1 MSSSDPVPTIN
12 ELVESARMHF
22 DNLQA
27 DIRNA
32 SNRIEHIRLTTLAQ
46 EAGHL
51 LTKLERFA
59 QEEERRSSGNQ
70 LPTNLFIE
78 STAGAAIAALPITSG
93 DKNSVVITRAVAG
106 GCCGGSNSCV
116 CA

>member
-1 MSSSDPVPTIN
+1 MTNPPLTIN
-12 ELVESARMHF
+12 ELIESARIHF

-32 SNRIEHIRLTTLAQ
+32 STRIEHIRLTTLAQ

-59 QEEERRSSGNQ
+59 EQETHPDPELE
-70 LPTNLFIE
+70 LPTNVIQ
-78 STAGAAIAALPITSG
+78 STAGAAIALLPITSG
-93 DKNSVVITRAVAG
+93 DKNSHVVTRAVAG

-116 CA
+116 CG

>member
-1 MSSSDPVPTIN
+1 MTNPPLTIN
-12 ELVESARMHF
+12 ELIESARIHF

-32 SNRIEHIRLTTLAQ
+32 STRIEHIRLTTLAQ

-59 QEEERRSSGNQ
+59 EQKTDPDPKGAQ
-70 LPTNLFIE
+70 LPTNVIQ
-78 STAGAAIAALPITSG
+78 STAGAAVAAS
-93 DKNSVVITRAVAG
+93 SS
-106 GCCGGSNSCV
+106 CCGTCGCDY
-116 CA
+116 